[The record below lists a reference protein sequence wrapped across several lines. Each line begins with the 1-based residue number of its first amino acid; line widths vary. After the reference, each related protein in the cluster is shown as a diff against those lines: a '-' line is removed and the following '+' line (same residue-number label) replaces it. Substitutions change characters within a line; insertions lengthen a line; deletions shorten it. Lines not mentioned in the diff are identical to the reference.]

1 VTPSPREPN
10 VLIRRLGRGDATL
23 LERVAPDVFGHPLD
37 AQLGSAFLADPRQYL
52 VVALAGAQ
60 VVGFA
65 SAVHCVH
72 PDKPAELF
80 VNAMRVSPRY
90 RRRGIARRLLAV
102 LIEHGRALGC
112 RQAWAATEAG
122 NAPVRALF
130 VDAGGCECAEPFVMV
145 RFDLDARTWV
155 RRPKRAS

>member
-1 VTPSPREPN
+1 MPSPKEPN
-10 VLIRRLGRGDATL
+10 VLIRRLGRGDASL

-37 AQLGSAFLADPRQYL
+37 AQLGAAFLADPRQHL

-102 LIEHGRALGC
+102 LIEHGRSLGC
-112 RQAWAATEAG
+112 AQGWAATEAG
-122 NAPVRALF
+122 NAAARALF
-130 VDAGGCECAEPFVMV
+130 AGAGGCECAEPFVMV
-145 RFDLDARTWV
+145 SFDLDARA
-155 RRPKRAS
+155 RAQRPKRAS